1 MHKKGIMAA
10 KNYYEILGVS
20 KTASQDE
27 IKSAYRKLVKQYHPD
42 LHSNDPACAEKF
54 KEINEANEVLSDEK
68 RRKQYDFELEHPNMG
83 GGFGG
88 FSNGGAGGFSGF
100 GGFEDIFGDIF
111 GSFGG
116 GSRTRTQ
123 AKSQGE
129 DITVEISLSFLDA
142 AKGCTKEISYTRN
155 QPCASCKGTGAKNG
169 TAYKKCE
176 KCGGTGQVQYV
187 NNSGFFRSVSVRAC
201 DECHGTG
208 KKIVDACP
216 DCKGKGYIRS
226 TTKVSLNIPAGA
238 DTGSYMRKR
247 GYGEASKNGGEAG
260 DLIVVFRVEE
270 SKIFRRKNFDLYVD
284 LPISYKT
291 AALGGKVEV
300 PTIDDTF
307 TYTIPEGT
315 PSGKTFCV
323 RGKGIRGVRGTGDLY
338 IVVSVEI
345 PSKLTREQ
353 KKMIEDFDANL
364 DVKQYDKMKRY
375 RDNMQAMYGKDPY

>member
-1 MHKKGIMAA
+1 MAA

-42 LHSNDPACAEKF
+42 LHPNDPACAEKF

-83 GGFGG
+83 GFGG
-88 FSNGGAGGFSGF
+88 FSGGGAGGGFSGF

-116 GSRTRTQ
+116 GSRTRAQ

-142 AKGCTKEISYTRN
+142 AKGCTKDITYTRN

-169 TAYKKCE
+169 TAYKTCD

-208 KKIVDACP
+208 KKIIDTCP
-216 DCKGKGYIRS
+216 DCKGKGYVRS
-226 TTKVSLNIPAGA
+226 TTKVTLNIPAGA

-247 GYGEASKNGGEAG
+247 GYGEASRNGGEAG
-260 DLIVVFRVEE
+260 DLIVVFKVED

-323 RGKGIRGVRGTGDLY
+323 RGKGIRGARGSGDLY

-345 PSKLTREQ
+345 PAKLTREQ
-353 KKMIEDFDANL
+353 KKLIEELDANL
-364 DVKQYDKMKRY
+364 DVKQCEKMKRY
-375 RDNMQAMYGKDPY
+375 KDNLQAMYGRNPY

>member
-1 MHKKGIMAA
+1 MAA

-42 LHSNDPACAEKF
+42 LHPNDPACAEKF

-83 GGFGG
+83 GFGG
-88 FSNGGAGGFSGF
+88 FSGGGGGFSGF

-116 GSRTRTQ
+116 GSRTRAQ

-142 AKGCTKEISYTRN
+142 AKGCTKDITYTRN

-169 TAYKKCE
+169 TAYKTCE

-208 KKIVDACP
+208 KKIIDTCP
-216 DCKGKGYIRS
+216 DCKGKGYVRS
-226 TTKVSLNIPAGA
+226 TTKVTLNIPAGA

-247 GYGEASKNGGEAG
+247 GYGEASRNGGEAG
-260 DLIVVFRVEE
+260 DLIVVFKVED

-323 RGKGIRGVRGTGDLY
+323 RGKGIRGARGSGDLY

-345 PSKLTREQ
+345 PAKLTREQ
-353 KKMIEDFDANL
+353 KKLIEELDANL
-364 DVKQYDKMKRY
+364 DVKQCEKMKRY
-375 RDNMQAMYGKDPY
+375 KDNLQAMYGRNPY

>member
-1 MHKKGIMAA
+1 MAA

-42 LHSNDPACAEKF
+42 LHPNDPACAEKF

-83 GGFGG
+83 GFGG
-88 FSNGGAGGFSGF
+88 FSGGGGAGGGFSGF

-116 GSRTRTQ
+116 GSRTRAQ

-142 AKGCTKEISYTRN
+142 AKGCTKDITYTRN

-169 TAYKKCE
+169 TAYKTCE

-208 KKIVDACP
+208 KKIIDTCP
-216 DCKGKGYIRS
+216 DCKGKGYVRS
-226 TTKVSLNIPAGA
+226 TTKVTLNIPAGA

-247 GYGEASKNGGEAG
+247 GYGEASRNGGEAG
-260 DLIVVFRVEE
+260 DLIVVFKVED

-323 RGKGIRGVRGTGDLY
+323 RGKGIRGARGSGDLY

-345 PSKLTREQ
+345 PAKLTREQ
-353 KKMIEDFDANL
+353 KKLIEELDANL
-364 DVKQYDKMKRY
+364 DVKQCEKMKRY
-375 RDNMQAMYGKDPY
+375 KDNLQAMYGRNPY

>member
-1 MHKKGIMAA
+1 MAA

-42 LHSNDPACAEKF
+42 LHPNDPACAEKF
-54 KEINEANEVLSDEK
+54 KEINEANEFLSDEK

-83 GGFGG
+83 GFGG
-88 FSNGGAGGFSGF
+88 FSGGGAGGGFSGF

-116 GSRTRTQ
+116 GSRTRAQ

-142 AKGCTKEISYTRN
+142 AKGCTKDITYTRN

-169 TAYKKCE
+169 TAYKTCE

-208 KKIVDACP
+208 KKIIDTCP
-216 DCKGKGYIRS
+216 DCKGKGYVRS
-226 TTKVSLNIPAGA
+226 TTKVTLNIPAGA

-247 GYGEASKNGGEAG
+247 GYGEASRNGGEAG
-260 DLIVVFRVEE
+260 DLIVVFKVED

-323 RGKGIRGVRGTGDLY
+323 RGKGIRGARGSGDLY

-345 PSKLTREQ
+345 PAKLTREQ
-353 KKMIEDFDANL
+353 KKLIEELDANL
-364 DVKQYDKMKRY
+364 DVKQCEKMKRY
-375 RDNMQAMYGKDPY
+375 KDNLQAMYGRNPY

>member
-1 MHKKGIMAA
+1 M
-10 KNYYEILGVS
+10 
-20 KTASQDE
+20 
-27 IKSAYRKLVKQYHPD
+27 
-42 LHSNDPACAEKF
+42 
-54 KEINEANEVLSDEK
+54 
-68 RRKQYDFELEHPNMG
+68 
-83 GGFGG
+83 
-88 FSNGGAGGFSGF
+88 
-100 GGFEDIFGDIF
+100 
-111 GSFGG
+111 
-116 GSRTRTQ
+116 
-123 AKSQGE
+123 
-129 DITVEISLSFLDA
+129 
-142 AKGCTKEISYTRN
+142 
-155 QPCASCKGTGAKNG
+155 
-169 TAYKKCE
+169 
-176 KCGGTGQVQYV
+176 
-187 NNSGFFRSVSVRAC
+187 
-201 DECHGTG
+201 
-208 KKIVDACP
+208 
-216 DCKGKGYIRS
+216 
-226 TTKVSLNIPAGA
+226 
-238 DTGSYMRKR
+238 
-247 GYGEASKNGGEAG
+247 
-260 DLIVVFRVEE
+260 FRVEE

>member
-1 MHKKGIMAA
+1 MAA

-42 LHSNDPACAEKF
+42 LHPNDPACAEKF

-83 GGFGG
+83 GFGG
-88 FSNGGAGGFSGF
+88 FSGGGAGGGFSGF

-116 GSRTRTQ
+116 GSRTRAQ
-123 AKSQGE
+123 AKLQGE

-142 AKGCTKEISYTRN
+142 AKGCTKDITYTRN

-169 TAYKKCE
+169 TAYKTCE

-208 KKIVDACP
+208 KKIIDTCP
-216 DCKGKGYIRS
+216 DCKGKGYVRS
-226 TTKVSLNIPAGA
+226 TTKVTLNIPAGA

-247 GYGEASKNGGEAG
+247 GYGEASRNGGEAG
-260 DLIVVFRVEE
+260 DLIVVFKVED

-323 RGKGIRGVRGTGDLY
+323 RGKGIRGARGSGDLY

-345 PSKLTREQ
+345 PAKLTREQ
-353 KKMIEDFDANL
+353 KKLIEELDANL
-364 DVKQYDKMKRY
+364 DVKQCEKMKRY
-375 RDNMQAMYGKDPY
+375 KDNLQAMYGRNPY